1 MWPKCGDWFPFWC
14 ACLNRS
20 QLLTLALGRRGRRNT
35 NSFFICSSPDSA
47 TVTQPPVSPSVLSK
61 TPKKIPAVWK
71 GFVMMQSVAKFGTS
85 AYRVSGSCDDL
96 LQLLPD
102 TLHVQGRIAHEQV
115 WDYLLQLKS
124 STSRVWISIFSIPD
138 SHTSLVVMVLRTW
151 IYIYMTIATAHL

>member
-1 MWPKCGDWFPFWC
+1 MII
-14 ACLNRS
+14 
-20 QLLTLALGRRGRRNT
+20 
-35 NSFFICSSPDSA
+35 FFCSSPDSA

-61 TPKKIPAVWK
+61 TPKKVPAVWK

-124 STSRVWISIFSIPD
+124 STSRVCIVD
-138 SHTSLVVMVLRTW
+138 TSLKPGSHMPPTFLQHSLWYMPW
-151 IYIYMTIATAHL
+151 ILFS

>member
-1 MWPKCGDWFPFWC
+1 MTILSLPLMLLFL
-14 ACLNRS
+14 CLF
-20 QLLTLALGRRGRRNT
+20 AY
-35 NSFFICSSPDSA
+35 SSPDSA
-47 TVTQPPVSPSVLSK
+47 TVTQPPSSPSMLNK
-61 TPKKIPAVWK
+61 TPKKVPAVWK

-124 STSRVWISIFSIPD
+124 STSRVWIINCSLFLLAISILPLQYVQII
-138 SHTSLVVMVLRTW
+138 L
-151 IYIYMTIATAHL
+151 TIH

>member
-1 MWPKCGDWFPFWC
+1 MLLFL
-14 ACLNRS
+14 CL
-20 QLLTLALGRRGRRNT
+20 LA
-35 NSFFICSSPDSA
+35 CSSPDSA
-47 TVTQPPVSPSVLSK
+47 TVTQPPASPSMLNK
-61 TPKKIPAVWK
+61 TPKKVPAVWK

-124 STSRVWISIFSIPD
+124 STSRVWNINYSLSQRHTWRFYTPIAANLIASENRKPFSTPIDTDTPGD
-138 SHTSLVVMVLRTW
+138 FSHRSRRCGTSTLFM
-151 IYIYMTIATAHL
+151 

>member
-1 MWPKCGDWFPFWC
+1 MAHQYGRHFSGLAHQYACHDVTRKRSVSNPPF
-14 ACLNRS
+14 S
-20 QLLTLALGRRGRRNT
+20 
-35 NSFFICSSPDSA
+35 CSSPDSA
-47 TVTQPPVSPSVLSK
+47 TVIQPPVSPSVLSK
-61 TPKKIPAVWK
+61 TAKKVPAAWK

-124 STSRVWISIFSIPD
+124 STSRV
-138 SHTSLVVMVLRTW
+138 
-151 IYIYMTIATAHL
+151 